1 MTKNELRARLRA
13 KRESMSVFDVES
25 AAANLA
31 EWMYH
36 LPVPVRS
43 GGTIGCYLPIGS
55 EPGSDAMLDALVDQ
69 GFRTIVPVVPD
80 GDPQPLHWAVYTP
93 GVDLEDRRW
102 GLVEPDSEILGPRAL
117 AQASVVFIP
126 ALALSRDGSR
136 LGRGAGYYDRSLG
149 ASSAVRIGIV
159 YDDEVLDELPVEATD
174 VPMDWAL
181 TPETGFRQ
189 FRP

>member
-1 MTKNELRARLRA
+1 MKAIKPLRLSFLHRTFDHDRKHHLVATVLVGFDLHDPKKLIPEVDLWKMIA
-13 KRESMSVFDVES
+13 TTLGKFTVFDHCM
-25 AAANLA
+25 
-31 EWMYH
+31 WK
-36 LPVPVRS
+36 
-43 GGTIGCYLPIGS
+43 
-55 EPGSDAMLDALVDQ
+55 
-69 GFRTIVPVVPD
+69 
-80 GDPQPLHWAVYTP
+80 
-93 GVDLEDRRW
+93 
-102 GLVEPDSEILGPRAL
+102 PDSEILGPQAL
-117 AQASVVFIP
+117 AQASIVFIP

-181 TPETGFRQ
+181 TPEAGFRQ